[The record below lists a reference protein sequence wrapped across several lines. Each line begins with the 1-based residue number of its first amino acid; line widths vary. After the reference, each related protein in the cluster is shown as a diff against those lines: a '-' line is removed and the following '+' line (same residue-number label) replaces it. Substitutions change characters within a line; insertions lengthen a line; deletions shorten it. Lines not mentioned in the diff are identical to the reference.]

1 MDFDRLRTGEQ
12 IAGISGVALILIMFI
27 FSWFGIEGF
36 DEGANAWESFS
47 VIDLILFLAAAVAI
61 ALAVATAAGE
71 QVNLP
76 VALSAIVAG
85 LGIIAVILVVIRII
99 SPPDFGVESFAIELP
114 GGGAVETPE
123 IDTTR
128 EIGAWLGLI
137 ASLGIAYG
145 GWRSMQDEGTT
156 FGAQADRLQ
165 DRVGGGDEPPAPP
178 PPPPPPS
185 SAPPSAP

>member
-1 MDFDRLRTGEQ
+1 MDFDRLRPGEQ
-12 IAGISGVALILIMFI
+12 IAGISGLALILIMFI
-27 FSWFGIEGF
+27 FSWFGVEGI

-47 VIDLILFLAAAVAI
+47 VIDLILFLVAAVAI

-76 VALSAIVAG
+76 VALSAITAG
-85 LGIIAVILVVIRII
+85 LGILAVVLVLFRII

-114 GGGAVETPE
+114 GGGQVETPE

-128 EIGAWLGLI
+128 EIGVWLGLI

-145 GWRSMQDEGTT
+145 GWRAMQDEGTT

-165 DRVGGGDEPPAPP
+165 DRVGGDEPP
-178 PPPPPPS
+178 PPPPPPPTS
-185 SAPPSAP
+185 TPPSAP